1 MSDQIDRTVAAI
13 RPADAAARDAAAAEM
28 GQKLKPPGSLGRLET
43 LAARLAGIRGTA
55 DPGTPTPTVVVC
67 AADHGVAADGVS
79 AFPQQVTGLMVDSF
93 AAGGAAVCVL
103 AREQGA
109 RLIVADLGVLEPR
122 DHPAVLDRRVRA
134 GTASSLTGP
143 AMSREEAE
151 TAVGHG
157 IGMVEELVADG
168 VDLIALGEMGIGN
181 TTAAS
186 ALTALLLGLP
196 AAEVVGRGT
205 GLDDEQLAHK
215 VDVVDRIVRL
225 HSGLPSDGVHEA
237 RSIRP
242 AEPAA
247 ERNPSAEQ
255 PTASVVRAP
264 ADGPTDPLDALA
276 AVGGLEIAALV
287 GVVLG
292 CAAHRVPVVVD
303 GFITG
308 SAALVAARLAPD
320 SVDAMIAGH
329 RSVEPGH
336 TVQLTALGL
345 DPVLDLE
352 LRLGEGSG
360 ATLALGVLRS
370 ALAILSDMATFESI
384 GL

>member
-1 MSDQIDRTVAAI
+1 MSDLIAETVAAI

-28 GQKLKPPGSLGRLET
+28 GQKLKPPGSLGRLEM
-43 LAARLAGIRGTA
+43 LAARLAGIRGAA
-55 DPGTPTPTVVVC
+55 DPGTPTPAVVVC

-109 RLIVADLGVLEPR
+109 RLVVADLGVLEPR

-157 IGMVEELVADG
+157 IGIVEELVADG
-168 VDLIALGEMGIGN
+168 VDLVALGEMGIGN

-196 AAEVVGRGT
+196 AAEAVGRGT

-225 HSGLPSDGVHEA
+225 HSGVPS
-237 RSIRP
+237 
-242 AEPAA
+242 
-247 ERNPSAEQ
+247 
-255 PTASVVRAP
+255 
-264 ADGPTDPLDALA
+264 DPLDALA

-287 GVVLG
+287 GVVLA

-308 SAALVAARLAPD
+308 SAALVAAQLAPE

-336 TVQLTALGL
+336 TVQLKALGL

-370 ALAILSDMATFESI
+370 SLAILADMATFESI